1 MRMAEINPI
10 VVSDSAYDEL
20 EQYLRK
26 EAFTNCTVV
35 SDEQTHAAAGAEVAA
50 RARAA
55 GLRVREIVLSPG
67 EVVADEVRLIEILR
81 QTSPEDELFIAA
93 GSGTITDMTR
103 FVSFKLGVPFVSCP
117 TAASVDGFTSIGAPL
132 VLKGIKQTVISQPP
146 LAMFADTNV
155 LCEAPPEMTAAGY
168 GDIIG
173 KITSLA
179 DWKIGRLLWNEP
191 YDESIAER
199 TQKAIDAC
207 VKHRHEIGT
216 CTATGVEILM
226 HALVE
231 SGLCLVDFGESRP
244 ASGAEHHLS
253 HFWEMQLLRDG
264 RPAILHG
271 AKVGVATVII
281 AQLYERIASISREG
295 LAERLAGVHFPSLSS
310 EKDAIHSAY
319 GSYAEQLIQ
328 SSDFLDFDQ
337 EKVRE
342 IRERIVKHWGEIQD
356 IAAAVPKAREVAG
369 LLRDADAPTTASD
382 LGLSAELENAA
393 YRYAHYLRNRF
404 TSVKLARFLGIHS

>member
-1 MRMAEINPI
+1 MAEINPI

-20 EQYLRK
+20 EQYLRDS
-26 EAFTNCTVV
+26 AFTNCAVV
-35 SDEQTHAAAGAEVAA
+35 SDQQTHAAAGAEVAA

-55 GLRVREIVLSPG
+55 GLAVRDIVLEPG

-81 QTSPEDELFIAA
+81 QTNPDDELFIAA

-132 VLKGIKQTVISQPP
+132 VLKGIKQTLISQPP
-146 LAMFADTNV
+146 LAMFAHTHV

-199 TQKAIDAC
+199 TQRAIDAC

-216 CTATGVEILM
+216 RTAAGVEILM

-271 AKVGVATVII
+271 AKVGVATVMI
-281 AQLYERIASISREG
+281 AQLYERIAAIPREG
-295 LAERLAGVHFPSLSS
+295 LAERLAGVHLPSRSS

-319 GSYAEQLIQ
+319 GSYAEQLVQGSEFI
-328 SSDFLDFDQ
+328 DFDQ

-342 IRERIVKHWGEIQD
+342 VRELIVKQWSEIHD
-356 IAAAVPKAREVAG
+356 IAAAVPKAREVAE